1 MRGED
6 GKFDPISPDT
16 QQWPSSRPPR
26 LRRGHTHGASDGSQA
41 TRVRCTNSGAQWQN
55 RAMLDFSP
63 LAKALLTLSSAI
75 AETATRPGDLLA
87 RDGCI
92 QRFEY
97 SYDLCVKSIR
107 RQLEEMSDSP
117 GELDALGYKDMLRM
131 AVERGLIQDATPW
144 FGFRELRNITSH
156 AYNPE
161 KAAKVYAGIPV
172 FVREAQALV
181 ARLLP

>member
-1 MRGED
+1 
-6 GKFDPISPDT
+6 
-16 QQWPSSRPPR
+16 
-26 LRRGHTHGASDGSQA
+26 
-41 TRVRCTNSGAQWQN
+41 
-55 RAMLDFSP
+55 MLDFSP
-63 LAKALLTLSSAI
+63 LPKALLTLASAM

-97 SYDLCVKSIR
+97 SYELCVKSIR

-117 GELDALGYKDMLRM
+117 GEIDALGYKDMLRM
-131 AVERGLIQDATPW
+131 AVERGLIRDAIPW
-144 FGFRELRNITSH
+144 FGFRELRNTTSH

-161 KAAKVYAGIPV
+161 KAAQVYTGIPV
-172 FVREAQALV
+172 FLRHAQELA

>member
-1 MRGED
+1 M
-6 GKFDPISPDT
+6 
-16 QQWPSSRPPR
+16 
-26 LRRGHTHGASDGSQA
+26 
-41 TRVRCTNSGAQWQN
+41 
-55 RAMLDFSP
+55 
-63 LAKALLTLSSAI
+63 

-97 SYDLCVKSIR
+97 TYELCVKSIR

-117 GELDALGYKDMLRM
+117 GEIDALGYKDMLRM
-131 AVERGLIQDATPW
+131 AAERGLVRDAMPW
-144 FGFRELRNITSH
+144 FGFRELRNTTSH

-161 KAAKVYAGIPV
+161 KAAQVYSGIPA
-172 FVREAQALV
+172 FLREAQALV